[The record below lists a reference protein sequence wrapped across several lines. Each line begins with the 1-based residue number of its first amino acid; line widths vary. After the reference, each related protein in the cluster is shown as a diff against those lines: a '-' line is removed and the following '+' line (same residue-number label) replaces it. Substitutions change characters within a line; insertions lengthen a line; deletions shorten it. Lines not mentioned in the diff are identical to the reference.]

1 MPCPECARLKEAQSW
16 AYQVVLEAQTALDGN
31 LETAPLT
38 DYRRLRLSLLET
50 KIGATLAEVEADMH
64 QRECKATWGELRV
77 RGSSA

>member
-1 MPCPECARLKEAQSW
+1 MPCPECARLKEAQAL
-16 AYQVVLEAQTALDGN
+16 AYRVVMEARTALDGN
-31 LETAPLT
+31 LETAPLR
-38 DYRRLRLSLLET
+38 DYRRMRVSLSEA